1 MALNFREIC
10 RLCLGKKES
19 LAPLFREQL
28 PDAVTS
34 LPAKIM
40 SFVPVLKVC
49 CFSFKRSLFIVK
61 YMLCLVK
68 GYVFCNILNRNS
80 SHLENVWVVLIF
92 YPVFHGMYYNV
103 RFYMF

>member
-1 MALNFREIC
+1 MTLNFREIC

-28 PDAVTS
+28 RDTS

-49 CFSFKRSLFIVK
+49 CFSFKRNWFIVK

-68 GYVFCNILNRNS
+68 GDVFCDIY
-80 SHLENVWVVLIF
+80 I
-92 YPVFHGMYYNV
+92 YIYIYI
-103 RFYMF
+103 

>member
-1 MALNFREIC
+1 MTLNFREIC

-19 LAPLFREQL
+19 LAPLFHEQL
-28 PDAVTS
+28 PDTVTS

-49 CFSFKRSLFIVK
+49 CFSFKRNWFIVK

-68 GYVFCNILNRNS
+68 DDVFYNTYI
-80 SHLENVWVVLIF
+80 ENKF
-92 YPVFHGMYYNV
+92 QSAGKF
-103 RFYMF
+103 